1 MEVSISILQTAR
13 FRAWGKGWARAK
25 GVEDGVSLGD
35 EETQG
40 RKNVCVSRRA
50 PEPGTCAANQPA
62 RAAVTAAACIYIP
75 NY

>member
-1 MEVSISILQTAR
+1 MDVSISILQTTR

-25 GVEDGVSLGD
+25 GVEDGVGLRD
-35 EETQG
+35 EETLG
-40 RKNVCVSRRA
+40 KKNVCVSRRA

-62 RAAVTAAACIYIP
+62 RTAVTVYIP